1 MNKFPCDTCEDYC
14 PTPLDCKAYLEW
26 LKDAKEFIEKEEKK
40 EEEK

>member
-1 MNKFPCDTCEDYC
+1 MNRCPCETCEEYC

-26 LKDAKEFIEKEEKK
+26 LKVKKEKK